1 SVLWFGRRRAVA
13 GMLVLLAGLW
23 VVYGLV
29 GYRLLTDSSSS
40 AALMRDA
47 GRRIGPDAQLGLV
60 AWREQHQLMADRPAG
75 TFGFKAEPAE
85 QMRRALAWQ
94 RQAPAS
100 RWLLVQDTGLL
111 PCVDQS
117 LSQHLGGANRREWW
131 LLPGH
136 ATIGCR

>member
-1 SVLWFGRRRAVA
+1 WMLVAIGTWGIGSVLWFGRRRAVA

-60 AWREQHQLMADRPAG
+60 AWREQNLLMADRPAA
-75 TFGFKAEPAE
+75 TFGLKAEPAE

-94 RQAPAS
+94 RQA
-100 RWLLVQDTGLL
+100 
-111 PCVDQS
+111 
-117 LSQHLGGANRREWW
+117 
-131 LLPGH
+131 
-136 ATIGCR
+136 